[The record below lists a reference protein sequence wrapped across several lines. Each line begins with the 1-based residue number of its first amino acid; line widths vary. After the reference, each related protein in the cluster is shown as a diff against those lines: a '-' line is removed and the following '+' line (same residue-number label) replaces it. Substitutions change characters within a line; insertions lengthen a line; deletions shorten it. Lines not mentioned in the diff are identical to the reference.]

1 MKMIEIQSA
10 VDRHGQ
16 LTIPASLLRDMGLAA
31 GDTVKLA
38 YISNAPDSI
47 CNTFKEFVDGI
58 TAPAEDEESELTL
71 PHDLLEAAGIPVGSD
86 LEIVCAKGA
95 VVIMEADLLDS
106 LPDELRQLFD
116 DLGINPET
124 VREVMRNG
132 GVYDE

>member
-1 MKMIEIQSA
+1 MRTKPIVSL
-10 VDRHGQ
+10 VF
-16 LTIPASLLRDMGLAA
+16 SLLLAGLARADGAQLPPDQLFKQVSPGVVTILTEDEDGARA
-31 GDTVKLA
+31 G
-38 YISNAPDSI
+38 SGSG
-47 CNTFKEFVDGI
+47 FFVDVVETPKRDPRALVATNYHVI
-58 TAPAEDEESELTL
+58 QY
-71 PHDLLEAAGIPVGSD
+71 AA
-86 LEIVCAKGA
+86 GA